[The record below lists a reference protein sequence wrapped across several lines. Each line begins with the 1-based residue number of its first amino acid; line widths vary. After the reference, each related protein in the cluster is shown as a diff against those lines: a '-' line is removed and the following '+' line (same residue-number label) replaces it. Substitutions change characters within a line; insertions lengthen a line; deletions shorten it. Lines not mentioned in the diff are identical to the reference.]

1 VAPGATKKKS
11 RSRFRLREQ
20 PFVVEFPDDM
30 GMPETRR
37 HYEIRSELFQI
48 MKLAFADRCSLG
60 SSQFVYWNAADPARC
75 IAPDLFVRV
84 GEPDSLFACWKTWE
98 RGAPD
103 IAVEIIGDSD
113 STELAWNEKLGAYL
127 ELGVTEVVRFDP
139 VAPADFL
146 RIWLRT
152 EGDLVERQLDDPRV
166 AESAVLD
173 FTWVVVKDPRLGRM
187 LRVAEDPEG
196 LRLLPTP
203 VEREIELRKALERRV
218 KELEEQIAKRG

>member
-1 VAPGATKKKS
+1 MP
-11 RSRFRLREQ
+11 
-20 PFVVEFPDDM
+20 VEFPDDV

-37 HYEIRSELFQI
+37 HYEIRTELFQI
-48 MKLAFADRCSLG
+48 LKLAYAEQCSIG

-75 IAPDLFVRV
+75 MAPDVFLRV

-113 STELAWNEKLGAYL
+113 STELGWEAKLEAYL

-146 RIWLRT
+146 RVWLRT
-152 EGDLVERQLDDPRV
+152 EGDLVERDLENPRL

-173 FTWVVVKDPRLGRM
+173 FTWAVIKDPRLGRM
-187 LRVAEDPEG
+187 LRVAADAEG
-196 LRLLPTP
+196 KRLLPTP
-203 VEREIELRKALERRV
+203 VEREQELRRLAEKRV
-218 KELEEQIAKRG
+218 RELEEQLAKRG